1 MSNRTDLPTIL
12 AGLEPSGLQRL
23 QARLALLHAYLRTRD
38 AEGLSDRQA
47 LEQVAAQFNAGAAA
61 VDDWVYGVYDS
72 VSGRTLR
79 RWAERLQEGGLAGLT
94 DDYGKRSERTYR
106 SYFDP
111 GSPLRKVAL
120 HHLADHPDCT
130 ASEVMAELR
139 QHADGG
145 DLPNLR
151 TVQRFLEKFR
161 A

>member
-1 MSNRTDLPTIL
+1 MSDRTDVTTLL

-23 QARLALLHAYLRTRD
+23 QARLVLLHAYLRTRD

-47 LEQVAAQFNAGAAA
+47 LEQVAAQFNAGTAE
-61 VDDWVYGVYDS
+61 VDDWVYDVYDS

-79 RWAERLQEGGLAGLT
+79 RWAERLKEGGLVGLT

-120 HHLADHPDCT
+120 HYLADHPDCT
-130 ASEVMAELR
+130 ASQVMDELQR
-139 QHADGG
+139 HVDGD
-145 DLPNLR
+145 DLPDLR